1 MGSTMNSTS
10 LSTST
15 RFNSMRRLEIEDAV
29 LYNRIEQ
36 FAYRK
41 KECSRTV
48 SMVQSELQWVLGK
61 VDAKARSGSISVE
74 EISGIREL
82 ALHKTINYSTRGR

>member
-1 MGSTMNSTS
+1 
-10 LSTST
+10 
-15 RFNSMRRLEIEDAV
+15 MRRLQIEDAG
-29 LYNRIEQ
+29 LYNRIEH

-41 KECSRTV
+41 TEDCSCTV

-74 EISGIREL
+74 EVSGI
-82 ALHKTINYSTRGR
+82 